1 MVTKIGTSASE
12 RINGTNSADVLYG
25 RGGNDTLLGLATADH
40 LYGELGS
47 DLLKGGL
54 GNDRVDGGAGTDRAS
69 WYNDGGTRG
78 VEVDLSNGTAERG
91 SETDTLLS
99 IEDVTGTIYADVLF
113 GNNGAND
120 IRGSRGTDT
129 VYGLGGNDWLYGEN
143 GNDYLDDGSEE
154 ELEPGNDW
162 FYGGSGDDILNSRNG
177 SDRLYGEAG
186 RDTLFGGHGSS
197 ILDGGRGAD
206 FLRPEGGNDTLIL
219 GSDAADNVLFFYYAP
234 DPNLESIG
242 QDTVR
247 GFTNAAHTFNIS
259 AYANLPDGR
268 LAALDTRDFLDSN
281 DDGRINDADAEV
293 TKVGSDLLLD
303 LDAVFSRAFGGGSF
317 GTQHITLEGAGGGF
331 AIGRIEKIP
340 EREPHLQ
347 HSDCYRGW
355 HSRTAGLGRRLRPAC
370 NRPWQRHP
378 YRLFV
383 RLSEQRRSCA
393 ACGCWPYAAAT
404 ATHPSR
410 HVLED
415 K

>member
-1 MVTKIGTSASE
+1 MSWSPRLARVPARES
-12 RINGTNSADVLYG
+12 NGTNSADVLYG
-25 RGGNDTLLGLATADH
+25 RGGNDTLLGFAAADH
-40 LYGELGS
+40 LYGELGN

-154 ELEPGNDW
+154 ELEAGNDW

-177 SDRLYGEAG
+177 SDRLYGEVG

-206 FLRPEGGNDTLIL
+206 FLRPEGGNDTLVL
-219 GSDAADNVLFFYYAP
+219 GSDAADNVLFFDYAP
-234 DPNLESIG
+234 DPNIESIG

-259 AYANLPDGR
+259 ADAYLPDGR

-281 DDGRINDADAEV
+281 DDGRISDADAEV
-293 TKVGSDLLLD
+293 TKVGANLLLD
-303 LDAVFSRAFGGGSF
+303 LDAVFARAFGGGSF
-317 GTQHITLEGAGGGF
+317 GISTS
-331 AIGRIEKIP
+331 RSRVP
-340 EREPHLQ
+340 E
-347 HSDCYRGW
+347 
-355 HSRTAGLGRRLRPAC
+355 AA
-370 NRPWQRHP
+370 
-378 YRLFV
+378 
-383 RLSEQRRSCA
+383 LS
-393 ACGCWPYAAAT
+393 
-404 ATHPSR
+404 
-410 HVLED
+410 
-415 K
+415 